1 MHVAF
6 LSLFLE
12 SVKSFYRGK
21 VQTYTFITG
30 LLSCLLAHH
39 YRSKLTVISNQ
50 DQLKREFLNVT
61 VYSKTRRI
69 QCFGRILEIKSS
81 KR

>member
-6 LSLFLE
+6 LSLSLSQFLE
-12 SVKSFYRGK
+12 ALKSFYRGK
-21 VQTYTFITG
+21 VQTYTCITG

-50 DQLKREFLNVT
+50 DQLKREFLHVT
-61 VYSKTRRI
+61 VHSETRRI
-69 QCFGRILEIKSS
+69 QCLAGS
-81 KR
+81 